1 MAVSETEEEPRN
13 TRKRTGRKS
22 FGQWSLPPSRVVFER
37 CFHPSSRH
45 LIHTA
50 IPVFFR
56 VFHTTHVQNLRTLRK
71 FPMACRPL
79 YPEGVAHHSPRSRRR
94 SAPWEMWPRE
104 PNPEGQR
111 REGFLADHV
120 DKVASTFP
128 APSPRPSPPQWS
140 PPRKQRRWW
149 GRGGRTLENA
159 LRKPFTALP
168 NGVVHTR
175 TPCVEPLQGSSLASD
190 LTQGALPAVETLGCD
205 VSPLQGAEAA
215 STLCGFWL
223 NADC

>member
-1 MAVSETEEEPRN
+1 M
-13 TRKRTGRKS
+13 
-22 FGQWSLPPSRVVFER
+22 
-37 CFHPSSRH
+37 
-45 LIHTA
+45 
-50 IPVFFR
+50 
-56 VFHTTHVQNLRTLRK
+56 
-71 FPMACRPL
+71 
-79 YPEGVAHHSPRSRRR
+79 
-94 SAPWEMWPRE
+94 
-104 PNPEGQR
+104 
-111 REGFLADHV
+111 
-120 DKVASTFP
+120 
-128 APSPRPSPPQWS
+128 
-140 PPRKQRRWW
+140 
-149 GRGGRTLENA
+149 ENA